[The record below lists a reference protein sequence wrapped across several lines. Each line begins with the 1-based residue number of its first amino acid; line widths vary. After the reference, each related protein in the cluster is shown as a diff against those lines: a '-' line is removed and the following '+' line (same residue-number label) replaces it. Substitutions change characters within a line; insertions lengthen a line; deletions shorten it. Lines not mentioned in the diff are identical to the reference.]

1 MNEYKLHDI
10 MTNEAL
16 GNDHSS
22 NNEAEELEMCK
33 AEGDVNVLDTILV
46 HIGEFGRYQ
55 MFNYVLLCIPMVFN
69 AFQSISYVFT
79 TSPVVY
85 RCNVTQCDSLTTQYS
100 EPWVNFT
107 IPSKGSD
114 LDQCN
119 RYVFE
124 GVMDTYSSLPSS
136 GYCAAEYFNSSR
148 LEKCGKDL
156 KFRDE
161 EYTVSNEFG
170 IFCSEEWKLNMA
182 GTINNVGQF
191 IGIPLGGLL
200 ADRYGRRTMLA
211 YAGFLSS
218 IMGIIRSFSQNYY
231 MFLSFELLDMV
242 VGSTLF
248 PTAFLLAIELVGPQ
262 KRVAAATIITIF
274 YSLGEALLGVLAGQ
288 FQNWRVLLRVLY
300 IPAALQI
307 FFMFLLPESV
317 RWLLSQ
323 RRDDQA
329 ISILRKAAR
338 INRRELSDSSLQQL
352 VDSNNKKLQEA
363 NESNYPIWK
372 AFKRFTWRIVNCS
385 FCWFTHTL
393 VALGLSL
400 NSVNL
405 GGNKYNNFMLNGLV
419 QVPGLILPLF
429 IMNSLGRRTSLCG
442 SMLVCALC
450 MGATILFGKDGHA
463 TELTLFLIGKF
474 AITCSFQVLYFFTS
488 EIFPTNVRNSLLS
501 LCSMIGRIGSMIAPQ
516 TPLLA
521 NYYQYAPQI
530 LFGAFALV
538 SGCLTLLFP
547 ETANK
552 SLPTTMDEASNL
564 NSKSEGKREQEFD
577 G

>member
-1 MNEYKLHDI
+1 
-10 MTNEAL
+10 MTV
-16 GNDHSS
+16 NDHESDQVS
-22 NNEAEELEMCK
+22 ATEKLEEHYDESDDNSL
-33 AEGDVNVLDTILV
+33 DVILIR
-46 HIGEFGRYQ
+46 IGEFGRYQ
-55 MFNYVLLCIPMVFN
+55 MFNYVLLCIPMIFN

-79 TSPVVY
+79 ASPVVY
-85 RCNVTQCDSLTTQYS
+85 RCNITQCDSLSSQYM
-100 EPWVNFT
+100 EPWLNFT
-107 IPSKGSD
+107 IPLKDSQYDS
-114 LDQCN
+114 CN
-119 RYVFE
+119 RYVYNK
-124 GVMDTYSSLPSS
+124 DIRNYYSSPST
-136 GYCAAEYFNSSR
+136 AECVELNFNKS
-148 LEKCGKDL
+148 LVEKCNDGF
-156 KFRDE
+156 KFRDA
-161 EYTVSNEFG
+161 EYTVANEFG
-170 IFCSEEWKLNMA
+170 FFCSDEWKLNMA

-200 ADRYGRRTMLA
+200 ADRFGRRTMLA
-211 YAGFLSS
+211 IAGFLSS
-218 IMGIIRSFSQNYY
+218 IMGIIRSFSTNYY

-248 PTAFLLAIELVGPQ
+248 PTAFLLAIELVGPK

-288 FQNWRVLLRVLY
+288 FQNWRTLLRVLY

-307 FFMFLLPESV
+307 FFIILLPESV

-323 RRDDQA
+323 GREKQA
-329 ISILRKAAR
+329 VTILKKAAR
-338 INRRELSDSSLQQL
+338 INRKILPESSLKSL
-352 VDSNNKKLQEA
+352 VNSNKNKLETA
-363 NESNYPIWK
+363 NESNYPIWLAIK
-372 AFKRFTWRIVNCS
+372 TFFWRILNCS

-429 IMNSLGRRTSLCG
+429 IMNTIGRRFSLFG
-442 SMLVCALC
+442 SMLICALC
-450 MGATILFGKDGHA
+450 MGAAILFGKNGDNI
-463 TELTLFLIGKF
+463 ELILFLIGKF

-501 LCSMIGRIGSMIAPQ
+501 LCSMIGRIGSMLAPQ

-521 NYYQYAPQI
+521 NYYEYAPQI
-530 LFGAFALV
+530 FFAAFALV

-552 SLPTTMDEASNL
+552 SLPTTMNEASNL
-564 NSKSEGKREQEFD
+564 KNGPDEKLELNENS
-577 G
+577 

>member
-1 MNEYKLHDI
+1 MAGGHVSNENHSNETEQFATHD
-10 MTNEAL
+10 A
-16 GNDHSS
+16 S
-22 NNEAEELEMCK
+22 
-33 AEGDVNVLDTILV
+33 DVNILDAILV
-46 HIGEFGRYQ
+46 RIGEFGRYQ
-55 MFNYVLLCIPMVFN
+55 MFNYILLCIPMIFN

-79 TSPVVY
+79 ASPVVY
-85 RCNVTQCDSLTTQYS
+85 RCNITQCDSPNSQYW
-100 EPWVNFT
+100 EAWVNFT
-107 IPSKGSD
+107 IPHKD
-114 LDQCN
+114 FNPDQCH

-124 GVMDTYSSLPSS
+124 SPIGKQSSVPSS
-136 GYCAAEYFNSSR
+136 PYCVPENFDSTR
-148 LEKCGKDL
+148 QEKCGKDF

-161 EYTVSNEFG
+161 EYTISNDFG
-170 IFCSEEWKLNMA
+170 FFCSEEWKLNMV

-211 YAGFLSS
+211 IGGFLSS
-218 IMGIIRSFSQNYY
+218 IMGIIRSFSPNYY

-248 PTAFLLAIELVGPQ
+248 PTSFLLAIELVGP
-262 KRVAAATIITIF
+262 KRRVAAATIITIF

-300 IPAALQI
+300 IPAAVHI
-307 FFMFLLPESV
+307 FFLVLLPESV

-323 RRDDQA
+323 RKEEQA
-329 ISILRKAAR
+329 IAILRRAAR
-338 INRRELSDSSLQQL
+338 VNKRSLSDSSLQQL
-352 VDSNNKKLQEA
+352 VQSNKEKLA
-363 NESNYPIWK
+363 ESNETTYPIRK
-372 AFKRFTWRIVNCS
+372 AFKRFSWRIANCS
-385 FCWFTHTL
+385 LCWFTHTL
-393 VALGLSL
+393 IALGLSL

-442 SMLVCALC
+442 SMLVCAIC
-450 MGATILFGKDGHA
+450 IGASIIFGKNGHA

-521 NYYQYAPQI
+521 NYYEFAPQL
-530 LFGAFALV
+530 LFASFGLV
-538 SGCLTLLFP
+538 SGFLTLFFP

-564 NSKSEGKREQEFD
+564 DGKSKGKDERDED
-577 G
+577 I

>member
-1 MNEYKLHDI
+1 MTVDDRDAEQQSVSVTDTFQEHYNESDDNSL
-10 MTNEAL
+10 
-16 GNDHSS
+16 
-22 NNEAEELEMCK
+22 
-33 AEGDVNVLDTILV
+33 DVILV
-46 HIGEFGRYQ
+46 RIGEFGRYQ
-55 MFNYVLLCIPMVFN
+55 MFNYVLLCVPMIFN

-79 TSPVVY
+79 ASPVVY
-85 RCNVTQCDSLTTQYS
+85 RCNITQCDSPSSLYL
-100 EPWVNFT
+100 EPWLNFT
-107 IPSKGSD
+107 IPQKDGEYE
-114 LDQCN
+114 QCN
-119 RYVFE
+119 RYVYEKTLANNFYLSPLTSNCIE
-124 GVMDTYSSLPSS
+124 DN
-136 GYCAAEYFNSSR
+136 FNMSFV
-148 LEKCGKDL
+148 EKCYDGF

-161 EYTVSNEFG
+161 EYTVANEFG
-170 IFCSEEWKLNMA
+170 FFCSDEWKLSMA

-200 ADRYGRRTMLA
+200 ADRFGRRTMLA
-211 YAGFLSS
+211 IAGFFSS
-218 IMGIIRSFSQNYY
+218 IMGIIRSFSTNYY

-248 PTAFLLAIELVGPQ
+248 PTSFLLAIELVGPK

-274 YSLGEALLGVLAGQ
+274 YSLGEALLGVLAEQ

-300 IPAALQI
+300 VPAALHI
-307 FFMFLLPESV
+307 FFLILLPESV

-323 RRDDQA
+323 GKDEKA
-329 ISILRKAAR
+329 VSILKKAAR
-338 INRRELSDSSLQQL
+338 VNRKTLAENILTNLIN
-352 VDSNNKKLQEA
+352 SNKIKLESA
-363 NESNYPIWK
+363 NESSYPIRLAIK
-372 AFKRFTWRIVNCS
+372 TFFWRIFNCS

-405 GGNKYNNFMLNGLV
+405 GGNKYKNFMLNGLV

-429 IMNSLGRRTSLCG
+429 IMNTVGRRFSLFG

-450 MGATILFGKDGHA
+450 MGATIQFGKSGSSV
-463 TELTLFLIGKF
+463 ELILFLIGKF

-501 LCSMIGRIGSMIAPQ
+501 LCSMIGRIGSMLAPQ

-521 NYYQYAPQI
+521 NYYEYAPQI
-530 LFGAFALV
+530 LFAAFALV

-552 SLPTTMDEASNL
+552 SLPTTVDDACKLKDNSANKAKDDET
-564 NSKSEGKREQEFD
+564 F
-577 G
+577 